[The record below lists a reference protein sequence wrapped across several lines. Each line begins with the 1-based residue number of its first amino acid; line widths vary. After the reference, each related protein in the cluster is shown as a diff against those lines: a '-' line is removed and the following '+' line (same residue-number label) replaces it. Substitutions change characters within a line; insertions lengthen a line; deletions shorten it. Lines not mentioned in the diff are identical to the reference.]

1 VAAVTPAIGGIDHL
15 SLSVT
20 DLDVSERFYVEVL
33 GFVPVIDFG
42 EVRLLLH
49 RATGL
54 MLGLARHG
62 AGGGRFTE
70 RATGLDHLGLSAGS
84 RDELLAWEERLRAAG
99 VEHTP
104 VRDMA
109 FGSHLDFRD
118 PDGIA
123 LELSV
128 SSDAYAAALTELRE
142 WEVPRE
148 EVVAFVH
155 EHLLAAGE
163 PVAGR

>member
-1 VAAVTPAIGGIDHL
+1 MATVTPAVGVVDHV

-20 DLDVSERFYVEVL
+20 DLEVSERFYVEVL
-33 GFVPVIDFG
+33 GFASVIDFG

-49 RATGL
+49 RGTGL

-62 AGGGRFTE
+62 AGGRFTE
-70 RATGLDHLGLSAGS
+70 RATGLDHLGLAAGS
-84 RDELLAWEERLRAAG
+84 RDELLAWEERFRSAG

-104 VRDMA
+104 VRDMP
-109 FGSHLDFRD
+109 FGSHLNFRD

-128 SSDAYAAALTELRE
+128 SSDAYAAALAELRAR
-142 WEVPRE
+142 EVPRA